1 MCCLTQA
8 VLALSGSEPLT
19 PIGPDS
25 APPRGALGYLTGASP
40 RGPET
45 FAPPP
50 PHHCPSSDAWG
61 LFSGPADG
69 GRGHRSGEARPPSRG
84 NCGVLGG
91 CLRSAASQGLLWMA
105 EICDLLE
112 SPEPIAAPSITTCR
126 GEGGDC
132 WGGGGP
138 SARGSDSGASLS
150 ACSSQELTCC
160 AGWRQ
165 QGDECGIG
173 EWVTLG
179 SGPVRGRG
187 CTERRRQVRRL
198 DWGHLGPSCP
208 QLCAKATPRARRTRC
223 ACDLASA
230 AAATATS
237 GPTATPVRAERGGQ
251 GPRGAGPGREA
262 ER

>member
-132 WGGGGP
+132 WGGGGIP
-138 SARGSDSGASLS
+138 ARGAQTQAPVSLPAAPRSSRAAPAGGSRGTSVGSVSGSPWDRGRFGGGGAQRGGDKCGGWTGDTSARL
-150 ACSSQELTCC
+150 
-160 AGWRQ
+160 
-165 QGDECGIG
+165 
-173 EWVTLG
+173 
-179 SGPVRGRG
+179 VRS
-187 CTERRRQVRRL
+187 CVRRQLHV
-198 DWGHLGPSCP
+198 LGE
-208 QLCAKATPRARRTRC
+208 R
-223 ACDLASA
+223 
-230 AAATATS
+230 
-237 GPTATPVRAERGGQ
+237 GVRATWRVPLPPRLLRGQ
-251 GPRGAGPGREA
+251 LRHQ
-262 ER
+262 

>member
-1 MCCLTQA
+1 MCCPTQP

-25 APPRGALGYLTGASP
+25 APPRGALGYLTGAGP

-84 NCGVLGG
+84 NCRVLGG
-91 CLRSAASQGLLWMA
+91 GLRFAASQGLLWMA

-112 SPEPIAAPSITTCR
+112 SPEPTAAPPITTCR

-132 WGGGGP
+132 WSGG
-138 SARGSDSGASLS
+138 
-150 ACSSQELTCC
+150 SQREGL
-160 AGWRQ
+160 R
-165 QGDECGIG
+165 
-173 EWVTLG
+173 L
-179 SGPVRGRG
+179 
-187 CTERRRQVRRL
+187 RRQSLCLQLPGAHVLRRL
-198 DWGHLGPSCP
+198 E
-208 QLCAKATPRARRTRC
+208 
-223 ACDLASA
+223 A
-230 AAATATS
+230 A
-237 GPTATPVRAERGGQ
+237 GG
-251 GPRGAGPGREA
+251 RVWDR
-262 ER
+262 